1 MPSPLWAPLCLL
13 AACHLLTGCDKRTA
27 DEKGKAYAEQKLG
40 FVAGAAK
47 VLEDKGNGLGKS
59 VGTGLGQVV
68 RGTGSGVKD
77 VVNPPVKVELGSE
90 LSSSGIKVLQAHEGD
105 ASGDTR
111 GVLVY
116 LDFPQPFAGQLRLH
130 AFAKGNAELGR
141 AELVDA
147 LNQAAGSQKY
157 LTFPFP
163 SDMRLSQVENYVLHL
178 GTSKTVSLNAAL
190 EQSGIALSQLKEQG
204 AEVSVYAIFDK
215 PFTGALQLRA
225 QNAEGAEVGRSP
237 ATAKLTFAAD
247 SASYLSF
254 KFDART
260 PFQNVTRYTLHTV
273 APAKATQP

>member
-1 MPSPLWAPLCLL
+1 VL
-13 AACHLLTGCDKRTA
+13 AGCDKRSA

-40 FVAGAAK
+40 FMEGAAK

-77 VVNPPVKVELGSE
+77 VVNPPVKVVLGNE

-116 LDFPQPFAGQLRLH
+116 LDFAQHFEGRVRLH

-141 AELVDA
+141 AELGDA

-163 SDMRLSQVENYVLHL
+163 SDMRLSQVESYVLHI
-178 GTSKTVSLNAAL
+178 GSSKTVSLSSSL

-204 AEVSVYAIFDK
+204 VEVSVYAIFGK
-215 PFTGALQLRA
+215 PFSGGLQLRA

-237 ATAKLTFAAD
+237 STAKLTFAAD

-260 PFQNVTRYTLHTV
+260 PFENVTQYTLHDVT
-273 APAKATQP
+273 PAKPTQP